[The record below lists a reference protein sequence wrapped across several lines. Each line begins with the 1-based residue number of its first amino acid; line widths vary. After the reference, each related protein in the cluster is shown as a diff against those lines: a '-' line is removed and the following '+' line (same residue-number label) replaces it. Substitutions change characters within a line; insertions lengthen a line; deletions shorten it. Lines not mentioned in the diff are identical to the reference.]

1 MTARFQKWIC
11 TECGNDNVLSMANA
25 EWSTEDQ
32 RWIIHEWVDRDD
44 VDYCLDCG
52 DYRTIDLVD
61 VTDLKTIAQITI
73 KKGAANG

>member
-32 RWIIHEWVDRDD
+32 RWIIHEMVDRDD

>member
-1 MTARFQKWIC
+1 MRARFQKWIC
-11 TECGNDNVLSMANA
+11 TECGSDNVVSMAHA

-32 RWIIHEWVDRDD
+32 RWILDDLCERPD
-44 VDYCLDCG
+44 VDYCSDCG
-52 DYRTIDLVD
+52 DSRTIDLVD